1 VRDAALVALDD
12 LEDEYAALDAIVAG
26 LDGRAW
32 DEPTPAE
39 GWAVRDQVFHL
50 AFSEELATT
59 ALLDAEAFGGRLAE
73 MLGRL
78 DDLEREFLVAARA
91 VDPDGLLRRWRDA
104 RSATV
109 RALRAVHA
117 RDAHARVP
125 WVSGTMSPA
134 SFATARLM
142 ETWAHGQDVVDALGV
157 ARLPTRRLRHIADL
171 GVRTRAFSYAVH
183 GLDVPDVA
191 VLVRLDAPDGDT
203 WTWGPG
209 DAADRILGP
218 AVDFCL
224 VVTRRRHPDDTR
236 LVADGRAAQEW
247 LAVAQA
253 FAGPATAGRRPGQF
267 PVAAR

>member
-1 VRDAALVALDD
+1 VGDAVLVALDD
-12 LEDEYAALDAIVAG
+12 LEDEYAALDAIVTG
-26 LDGRAW
+26 LDTRAW
-32 DEPTPAE
+32 DAPTPAE

-59 ALLDAEAFGGRLAE
+59 ALVDGDAFDARLAE

-91 VDPDGLLRRWRDA
+91 ATPDALLRRWRHA

-109 RALRAVHA
+109 HALRA
-117 RDAHARVP
+117 RDADARVP
-125 WVSGTMSPA
+125 WVTGTMSRA

-171 GVRTRAFSYAVH
+171 GVRTRAFSYAAH
-183 GLDVPDVA
+183 GLAVPDEP
-191 VLVRLDAPDGDT
+191 VLVRLDAPDGET
-203 WTWGPG
+203 WTWGPD
-209 DAADRILGP
+209 DAGDRIHGP

-224 VVTRRRHPDDTR
+224 VVTRRRHPHDTR
-236 LVADGRAAQEW
+236 LVADGRAADEW
-247 LAVAQA
+247 LSIAQA

>member
-1 VRDAALVALDD
+1 MRDAALVALED
-12 LEDEYAALDAIVAG
+12 LEDEYAALDAIVSG
-26 LDGRAW
+26 LDARAW
-32 DEPTPAE
+32 DAPTPAE

-59 ALLDAEAFGGRLAE
+59 ALVDADAFGARLAD

-91 VDPDGLLRRWRDA
+91 AAPDALLRHWRDA

-109 RALRAVHA
+109 RALRA
-117 RDAHARVP
+117 RDADARVP
-125 WVSGTMSPA
+125 WVTGTMSPA

-142 ETWAHGQDVVDALGV
+142 ETWAHGQDVVDALDV
-157 ARLPTRRLRHIADL
+157 PRVPTRRLRHIADL
-171 GVRTRAFSYAVH
+171 GVRTRAFSYAAH

-203 WTWGPG
+203 WTWGPD
-209 DAADRILGP
+209 DAVDRVLGP

-236 LVADGRAAQEW
+236 LVADGRAAEEW
-247 LAVAQA
+247 LSIAQA

>member
-1 VRDAALVALDD
+1 VGDAVLVALDD
-12 LEDEYAALDAIVAG
+12 LEDEYAALDAIVTG
-26 LDGRAW
+26 LDTRAW
-32 DEPTPAE
+32 DAPTPAE

-59 ALLDAEAFGGRLAE
+59 ALVDGDAFDARLAE

-91 VDPDGLLRRWRDA
+91 ATPDALLRRWRHA

-109 RALRAVHA
+109 HALRA
-117 RDAHARVP
+117 RDADARVP
-125 WVSGTMSPA
+125 WVTGTMSPA

-157 ARLPTRRLRHIADL
+157 TRLPTRRLRHIADL
-171 GVRTRAFSYAVH
+171 GVRTRGFSYTAR
-183 GLDVPDVA
+183 GLAVPDVA
-191 VLVRLDAPDGDT
+191 VFVCLDAPDGRV
-203 WTWGPG
+203 WTWGPD
-209 DAADRILGP
+209 DAVDRIGGP

-236 LVADGRAAQEW
+236 LVARGDAAEEW
-247 LAVAQA
+247 LSIAQA
-253 FAGPATAGRRPGQF
+253 FAGPPAPGRRPGQF
-267 PVAAR
+267 PAAAR